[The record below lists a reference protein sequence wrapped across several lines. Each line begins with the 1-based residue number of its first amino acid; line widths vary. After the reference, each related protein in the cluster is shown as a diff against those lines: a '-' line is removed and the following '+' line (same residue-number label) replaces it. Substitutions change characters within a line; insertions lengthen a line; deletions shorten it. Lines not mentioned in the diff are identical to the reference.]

1 MILSSSCRDSRKRT
15 RGLLLEATVAEA
27 GARDTCDCCGGGA
40 GVFKLDRGARVVFFA
55 GGAGVQ
61 QMAPGVLDDATRG
74 GGESGGVNA
83 TDVRRA
89 GVLGVAAAAGV
100 VTSREGVSSI
110 AANVIAGRAGVL
122 GVAAS
127 FLGVAASFLGVA
139 ASFLGVAAN
148 FLGVAASFLGVAAT
162 F

>member
-1 MILSSSCRDSRKRT
+1 M
-15 RGLLLEATVAEA
+15 LLEATVAEA
-27 GARDTCDCCGGGA
+27 GARNTSCGCCGRA
-40 GVFKLDRGARVVFFA
+40 GVFKLDRGAGVFFA